1 MNILKGEILSGIHLA
16 IIPDGNRRWAKK
28 KGKSI
33 KEGHWAG
40 IQKLK
45 KLIEWCR
52 DLEVTTLSIWI
63 LSTENMKRSKEELD
77 ALFDLFNKML
87 DEMLES
93 KDFEKARK
101 EISIFFA
108 GDFSSFPSNI
118 KEKISKIHRL
128 TSKNKKYKLGIFC
141 NYGGRKELID
151 AANRMIKDAKAG
163 KIKEVNENT
172 FQKYLYAPHL
182 GDPDV
187 IFRSGGEERLSGFMP
202 WQSVYS
208 ELYFSKKLWP
218 DITKKDFYNAIEEIK
233 RRERRFGR

>member
-1 MNILKGEILSGIHLA
+1 MSGIHLA
-16 IIPDGNRRWAKK
+16 IIPDGNRRWAKR

-45 KLIEWCR
+45 KLIEWCK
-52 DLEVTTLSIWI
+52 DLDVTTLSIWI
-63 LSTENMKRSKEELD
+63 LSTENMKRSKEEVD

-87 DEMLES
+87 DELLSS

-101 EISIFFA
+101 EISITFV
-108 GDFSSFPSNI
+108 GDFSSFPKEI
-118 KEKISKIHRL
+118 KDKIDRIHKL

-151 AANRMIKDAKAG
+151 AANKMIKDAKTG
-163 KIKEVNENT
+163 KLNEVNENT
-172 FQKYLYAPHL
+172 FSNYLYAPHL
-182 GDPDV
+182 GDPDI
-187 IFRSGGEERLSGFMP
+187 IFRSGGEVRLSGFMP

-208 ELYFSKKLWP
+208 ELYFCKKLWP
-218 DITKKDFYNAIEEIK
+218 DITKKDFYSAIEEIK
-233 RRERRFGR
+233 KRERRFGR